1 MVREFQDN
9 RFSRDQLQPSFI
21 FCYVNQFVMASKHT
35 WLEQSNFLVVFSR
48 EKMGAEK
55 SETGLVR
62 CEKENLRDRN
72 DVVLHCALLLLACYF

>member
-1 MVREFQDN
+1 MPQELQD
-9 RFSRDQLQPSFI
+9 SRDQLQPSFI
-21 FCYVNQFVMASKHT
+21 CSVNQFVMASKCT

-55 SETGLVR
+55 SETGSVR
-62 CEKENLRDRN
+62 CEKEYLRDSN